1 MYSYGHELL
10 ATDRYIPFG
19 LLVIYMAL
27 ACTFGMCLWIEDV
40 REHRLRRIYTRPW
53 ALAGWVLLP
62 LIAGL
67 AGETARAVGAIV
79 GSALLWGGYA
89 LLRLL
94 SAGSLGR
101 GDVTLAA
108 ALGAPLG
115 FMGATGRSYAGDLYP
130 LLIATLITFVLGGL
144 ASLWVLARGKSAKTR
159 IPFGPFMIAGAALTL
174 ISL

>member
-10 ATDRYIPFG
+10 ATGRYVPFG
-19 LLVIYMAL
+19 MLVIYMAL

-53 ALAGWVLLP
+53 AAAGWVLLP
-62 LIAGL
+62 IIAHL
-67 AGETARAVGAIV
+67 AGETSRAFGTLA
-79 GSALLWGGYA
+79 GSVSLWCAYA
-89 LLRLL
+89 LLRWL

-115 FMGATGRSYAGDLYP
+115 FIGASGNSFTGFLYP

-144 ASLWVLARGKSAKTR
+144 ASLWVLARGRSAKTR

-174 ISL
+174 IAL